1 MAELTPRPDAD
12 LQEQHALRSR
22 IAELEALLEARTQAI
37 VGLGARLAELQGD
50 APPSTAARLH
60 ETEAQLAE
68 LRATKV
74 VRYSAAP
81 RRLYARMRG
90 LVRG

>member
-1 MAELTPRPDAD
+1 MAELTPRPDEH
-12 LQEQHALRSR
+12 LGEQQVLRSR

-50 APPSTAARLH
+50 APPSTAARLRAA
-60 ETEAQLAE
+60 EAQLAE

-74 VRYSAAP
+74 VRYSAVP
-81 RRLYARMRG
+81 RRWYARMRG
-90 LVRG
+90 LLRV